1 MAQTQNF
8 CAVKMNILLPA
19 AGCCVLIDEPDAQ
32 ILSLQG
38 DKGAAFQR
46 AASGAGEGTGVQD
59 EPGPIGRQVRHM
71 GVAVEDH
78 VRPDLLP
85 SVAKG
90 QGGIELMAVGQQKPL
105 AAQIHDLFRRR
116 IGPKVAI
123 SVLSSMTPSDVRAA
137 IVTDNPA
144 AFDRVVGMGRKTAQR
159 VILELGES
167 IRQENV
173 GTAPVKAAD
182 TKPSLPSLQSE
193 AVAALTSLGYD
204 GLTASRA
211 VAKIK
216 EADSV
221 EELITK
227 ALRSMAKG

>member
-1 MAQTQNF
+1 MYAYIKGIVGETGADR
-8 CAVKMNILLPA
+8 AVIEA
-19 AGCCVLIDEPDAQ
+19 AGVGYELMCSTMTLKTLILGREAK
-32 ILSLQG
+32 LYTHLHL
-38 DKGAAFQR
+38 A
-46 AASGAGEGTGVQD
+46 EGVQALYGFAD
-59 EPGPIGRQVRHM
+59 TEERDMFRK
-71 GVAVEDH
+71 
-78 VRPDLLP
+78 LLNV
-85 SVAKG
+85 S
-90 QGGIELMAVGQQKPL
+90 
-105 AAQIHDLFRRR
+105 R
-116 IGPKVAI
+116 IGPKVAL

-144 AFDRVVGMGRKTAQR
+144 AFDHVVGMGRKTAQR

-173 GTAPVKAAD
+173 GMAPLKAAD
-182 TKPSLPSLQSE
+182 TKPTIASMQSE

>member
-1 MAQTQNF
+1 MYAYIKGIVDETGADR
-8 CAVKMNILLPA
+8 AVVEA
-19 AGCCVLIDEPDAQ
+19 AGVGYELFCSTMTLKTLVI
-32 ILSLQG
+32 
-38 DKGAAFQR
+38 GAEAKLYTHLHL
-46 AASGAGEGTGVQD
+46 AEGVQALYGFAYTEERD
-59 EPGPIGRQVRHM
+59 MFRK
-71 GVAVEDH
+71 
-78 VRPDLLP
+78 LLNV
-85 SVAKG
+85 S
-90 QGGIELMAVGQQKPL
+90 
-105 AAQIHDLFRRR
+105 R
-116 IGPKVAI
+116 IGPKVAL
-123 SVLSSMTPSDVRAA
+123 SVLSTMTPSDVRAA

-144 AFDRVVGMGRKTAQR
+144 AFDRVAGMGRKTAQR

-173 GTAPVKAAD
+173 GAAPVKAAD
-182 TKPSLPSLQSE
+182 AKPSLPSLQSE

-227 ALRSMAKG
+227 ALKSMAKR

>member
-1 MAQTQNF
+1 MYAYIRGTIDETGADR
-8 CAVKMNILLPA
+8 AVIEA
-19 AGCCVLIDEPDAQ
+19 AGVGYELFCSTMTLKTLTVGGQAKLFTHLHLAE
-32 ILSLQG
+32 
-38 DKGAAFQR
+38 
-46 AASGAGEGTGVQD
+46 GVQALYGFAD
-59 EPGPIGRQVRHM
+59 TEERDMFRK
-71 GVAVEDH
+71 
-78 VRPDLLP
+78 LLNV
-85 SVAKG
+85 S
-90 QGGIELMAVGQQKPL
+90 
-105 AAQIHDLFRRR
+105 R
-116 IGPKVAI
+116 IGPKVAL
-123 SVLSSMTPSDVRAA
+123 SVLSTMTPSDVRAA

-144 AFDRVVGMGRKTAQR
+144 AFDRVAGMGRKTAQR

-167 IRQENV
+167 IRQESV
-173 GTAPVKAAD
+173 GAAPVKTAEA
-182 TKPSLPSLQSE
+182 KPSLPSMQSE

>member
-1 MAQTQNF
+1 MYAYIRGTIDETAADR
-8 CAVKMNILLPA
+8 AVIEA
-19 AGCCVLIDEPDAQ
+19 AGVGYELFCSTMTLKTLAVGGQAKLYTHLHLAE
-32 ILSLQG
+32 
-38 DKGAAFQR
+38 
-46 AASGAGEGTGVQD
+46 GVQALYGFAD
-59 EPGPIGRQVRHM
+59 TEERDMFRK
-71 GVAVEDH
+71 
-78 VRPDLLP
+78 LLNV
-85 SVAKG
+85 S
-90 QGGIELMAVGQQKPL
+90 
-105 AAQIHDLFRRR
+105 R
-116 IGPKVAI
+116 IGPKVAL
-123 SVLSSMTPSDVRAA
+123 SVLSTMTPSDVRAA

-144 AFDRVVGMGRKTAQR
+144 AFDRVAGMGRKTAQR

-167 IRQENV
+167 IRQESV
-173 GTAPVKAAD
+173 GAAPVKTAEA
-182 TKPSLPSLQSE
+182 KPSLPSMQSE

>member
-1 MAQTQNF
+1 MYAYIKGIVDETGADR
-8 CAVKMNILLPA
+8 AVVDA
-19 AGCCVLIDEPDAQ
+19 AGVGYELFCSTMTLKTLIVGREAK
-32 ILSLQG
+32 LFTHLHL
-38 DKGAAFQR
+38 A
-46 AASGAGEGTGVQD
+46 EGVQALYGFAD
-59 EPGPIGRQVRHM
+59 TEERDIFRK
-71 GVAVEDH
+71 
-78 VRPDLLP
+78 LLNV
-85 SVAKG
+85 S
-90 QGGIELMAVGQQKPL
+90 
-105 AAQIHDLFRRR
+105 R
-116 IGPKVAI
+116 IGPKVAL
-123 SVLSSMTPSDVRAA
+123 SVLSTMTPSDVRAA

-144 AFDRVVGMGRKTAQR
+144 AFDRVAGMGRKTAQR

-173 GTAPVKAAD
+173 GAAPAKVPD
-182 TKPSLPSLQSE
+182 TKPSIASMQSE